1 MGRISRTV
9 ELAGASWRILKAD
22 KELVILP
29 LVSLLAT
36 AAVAF
41 TFIRPLLDSCT
52 TDATGAA
59 SCELAGGDY
68 VLLAVMYVALA
79 FITIFFNAA
88 LIHAANERMSGGDP
102 GLGSAIRGALVRV
115 HRILPWAIVSATVSV
130 ILRTIEERTGWL
142 GRLVAGIIGVAWS
155 LVTFLVIPVL
165 VIEDV
170 GVGQAVKRSG
180 AMFKKTWGENMA
192 AQVGFGLL
200 GFLLLIPGLA
210 LAGFG
215 FSQGGSTGAILIAA
229 GVAWVLIVVLVLSA
243 LNGIFQTALYRYAS
257 GMGTTAFPDA
267 VMASAFAPK
276 QGRGGRGFTQ
286 MPKGIAG

>member
-1 MGRISRTV
+1 MGRISRTF

-29 LVSLLAT
+29 LLSLLAT

-41 TFIRPLLDSCT
+41 TFISPLLDSCT
-52 TDATGAA
+52 TDASGAA
-59 SCELAGGDY
+59 ACELATSDY
-68 VLLAVMYVALA
+68 ILLAVMYVTLA

-88 LIHAANERMSGGDP
+88 LIHAANDRMSGGDP
-102 GLGSAIRGALVRV
+102 GLGSAIRGAMVRV

-142 GRLVAGIIGVAWS
+142 GRVIAGIIGVAWS

-170 GVGQAVKRSG
+170 GVVQAVKRSG
-180 AMFKKTWGENMA
+180 VMFKKTWGENMA

-200 GFLLLIPGLA
+200 GFLLMLPGIGVA
-210 LAGFG
+210 VFG
-215 FSQGGSTGAILIAA
+215 YSQGGSTGAILIAA
-229 GVAWVLIVVLVLSA
+229 GVAWVLVVVLVLSA

-257 GMGTTAFPDA
+257 GAGTTAYPEA

-276 QGRGGRGFTQ
+276 RGSGTSGFTQ
-286 MPKGIAG
+286 MPKGFGG